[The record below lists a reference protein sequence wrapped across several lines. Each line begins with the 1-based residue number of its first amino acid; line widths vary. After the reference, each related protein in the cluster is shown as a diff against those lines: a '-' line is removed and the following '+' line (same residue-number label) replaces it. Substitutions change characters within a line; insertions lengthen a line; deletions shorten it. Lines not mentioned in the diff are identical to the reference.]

1 VVGAFEVMMT
11 RDEWQRIKAI
21 ASGALAEPESQ
32 RAAYVSSH
40 CGGDGALRG
49 EVESLVDS
57 ATKAAQL
64 FESPTVVMAGAA
76 AALEALTGFD
86 TSRIGEHIG
95 PYRIVRALGAG
106 GMGAAYLAERAD
118 QAFEKRVA
126 IKLIK
131 RGMDT
136 DAVLRRF
143 RQERQIL
150 ATLEHPHIARL
161 IDGGTTDEGLPY
173 FVMEYVDGTPI
184 DVYCDERKLSIRDRV
199 ALFRRVCEGVQYAHD
214 GRVIHRDLKPSNIL
228 VTSDGT
234 PKLLDFGIS
243 RALAPDSA
251 AEQTEPTV
259 IARAMTPPYASPE
272 HVRGEPMTPATDVY
286 SLGVLLYELV
296 TGRRPYR
303 LDGRTLQE
311 IDGIIC
317 RQEPAKPSDAI
328 DVSGTHGRERRREL
342 TGDLDNI
349 LMMALRKEPDRRYQ
363 TVSGL
368 ADDLGRHLQGLPVQA
383 RGDDVV
389 YRMSRFLA
397 RNRVRV
403 IEFGLV
409 AAILIVIAGVTN
421 WRRETAPLPVVPIKS
436 IAVLPFVS
444 ASSDPEREYLSEGLA
459 EGVIQSLSDFPRV
472 KVSSRDA
479 SFHYRGQRP
488 DPQRVARELNVGT
501 VLMGSLGGDGTDLSL
516 TLELVDGADGR
527 RIWQERYAGQLSS
540 LASLRQQIGDAVARQ
555 LGLRSGDRTQRTA
568 HTKDSEAYQ
577 LYLRGRYVWN
587 KRTEAGFMR
596 GLEYF
601 QQALAR
607 DPNYALAYTG
617 LADCYN
623 LLGIW
628 GALRPNEAMPKVK
641 EAALKAIAID
651 DSLAEAHT
659 SLAFVQ
665 WVYDWDLPGAEAE
678 FRRALDLD
686 PEYATAHDWYAYYL
700 ASLDRFDEAIEH
712 ITRAQ
717 QIEPVSLSINTD
729 VGEIYYWAGRHDR
742 AIAALKSV
750 LQVEPDFAMARNILG
765 LTYLE
770 TGRLDEAVAELEAAN
785 RLSTGPRMLSTLAYG
800 YGVAGSHAKARA
812 TIESLRR
819 LSKER
824 YTSGFA
830 LGIAY
835 AGIGDRDRAIAQL
848 ERAFAE
854 RSDSMVILRVYPVLD
869 GLHDDAR
876 FHNLLRRLG
885 LPR

>member
-1 VVGAFEVMMT
+1 MMT

-32 RAAYVSSH
+32 REAYVSSH

-49 EVESLVDS
+49 EVDSLVDS
-57 ATKAAQL
+57 ATKAAHL
-64 FESPTVVMAGAA
+64 FESPTVVVAGAA
-76 AALEALTGFD
+76 AALEALTQFD
-86 TSRIGEHIG
+86 ASRIGERVG

-106 GMGAAYLAERAD
+106 GMGTAYLAERAD
-118 QAFEKRVA
+118 EAFEKRVA

-150 ATLEHPHIARL
+150 ATLDHPHIARL
-161 IDGGTTDEGLPY
+161 LDGGTTADGLPY
-173 FVMEYVDGTPI
+173 FVMEYVEGTPI
-184 DVYCDERKLSIRDRV
+184 DTYCDEHRLSIADRV
-199 ALFRRVCEGVQYAHD
+199 ALFRRVCDGVQYAHD
-214 GRVIHRDLKPSNIL
+214 RRIVHRDLKPSNIL
-228 VTSDGT
+228 VAADGT

-243 RALAPDSA
+243 TALAPDSA
-251 AEQTEPTV
+251 ANQTEPTF

-311 IDGIIC
+311 IDEIIC
-317 RQEPAKPSDAI
+317 REEPIKPSVAAGMGGPDQRA
-328 DVSGTHGRERRREL
+328 RRREL
-342 TGDLDNI
+342 SGDLDNI
-349 LMMALRKEPDRRYQ
+349 LMMALRKEPERRYQ
-363 TVSGL
+363 TVSAL
-368 ADDLGRHLQGLPVQA
+368 SEDLGRRLQGLPVKA
-383 RGDDVV
+383 RGDDVA
-389 YRMSRFLA
+389 YRASRFVV
-397 RNRVRV
+397 RNRARV
-403 IEFGLV
+403 IEVGVV
-409 AAILIVIAGVTN
+409 AALLLVIAGVTN
-421 WRRETAPLPVVPIKS
+421 WRRDGATPPTVPIES

-444 ASSDPEREYLSEGLA
+444 TSGDAEQEYLSDGLA
-459 EGVIQSLSDFPRV
+459 EGVIESLSDFPRV

-479 SFHYRGQRP
+479 SFHYKGQRP
-488 DPQRVARELNVGT
+488 DPQRVARELKVRT
-501 VLMGSLGGDGTDLSL
+501 VLLGSLTGGGGDLSL
-516 TLELVDGADGR
+516 TLELINGADGR
-527 RIWQERYAGQLSS
+527 RIWQEKYAGRLSA
-540 LASLRQQIGDAVARQ
+540 LVSLRQQISEAVSRQ
-555 LGLRSGDRTQRTA
+555 LGLQSGDRTRRTA
-568 HTKDSEAYQ
+568 YTNDSEAYQ

-587 KRTEAGFMR
+587 KRTEDGFLR

-601 QQALAR
+601 QQALVR

-628 GALRPNEAMPKVK
+628 GAWPPAEAMPKVK
-641 EAALKAIAID
+641 EAALKALTLD

-665 WVYDWDLPGAEAE
+665 WVYDWDLSGAEAE
-678 FRRALDLD
+678 FRRALELD
-686 PEYATAHDWYAYYL
+686 PNYATAHDWYAYYL
-700 ASLDRFDEAIEH
+700 ASLDRFDEAITH

-717 QIEPVSLSINTD
+717 QLEPVSLSINTD

-742 AIAALKSV
+742 AIASLKSV

-765 LTYLE
+765 LTYLK
-770 TGRLDEAVAELEAAN
+770 TGRLDEAIAELEAAN

-800 YGVAGSHAKARA
+800 YGVAGAHANARA

-824 YTSGFA
+824 YTSAFA
-830 LGIAY
+830 LGIGY

-848 ERAFAE
+848 EQAFIE
-854 RSDSMVILRVYPVLD
+854 RSDSMVILNVYPVLD

-876 FHNLLRRLG
+876 FRSLIRRIG
-885 LPR
+885 LPSR